1 MCSASISPTPRS
13 MPRGARSAP
22 LRSAYA
28 RPISSPSAR
37 RLSTSSTSAHSCA
50 RCHRASGRAGRN
62 GSPSCCARAV
72 CSRDSSSWRIRIA
85 ARPSASRSAVCAR
98 CSIRASRCSRTS
110 RYRRSNRCRCS
121 PATSVGRCGSGGY
134 DGARM
139 LIGSGVLYLLVTIAI
154 GLWAAQRVHTSKD
167 YVLAGRS
174 LPLYMN
180 TATVFATWFG
190 AESVLSVSVE
200 FSKSGLGGIIAD
212 PFGSS
217 MCLVIVALFFARAF
231 YRMDLLTIGD
241 FYRKRYG
248 PTMELGT
255 SVVIAI
261 SYLGWTAA
269 QLTALGLVLS
279 TLTDGAISLST
290 GIIISGI
297 FVLAYTIWGGMWS
310 VAMTDLFQSVM
321 IIVGLVLVAWV
332 VGDMAG
338 GSSKVI
344 AAALEGGRFE
354 FWPKGGTREW
364 FAFVTA
370 FLTLAIGS
378 IPQQDIFQRV
388 TSAKDERTAI
398 IGSLLGGVVYFCFV
412 FVPIFIVLAALMVD
426 PSLGS
431 LLKAED
437 VREMQR
443 VLPNFILEH
452 TPLWIKVLFFGALL
466 SAILS
471 TASGAIIAPTS
482 LCTENIIRPRF
493 PHMSERQFMLS
504 LRLVLVS
511 FTLAALIFALNSK
524 QTMYDMVQNAYTV
537 TLVAALVPL
546 AAGIFWKRSSNTG
559 AILSSLFGL
568 VSWVIAAFT
577 APDAT
582 VPPPLVG
589 LAFSLF
595 GMVAG
600 SLLPRPLAHAQP
612 HGRHH

>member
-1 MCSASISPTPRS
+1 
-13 MPRGARSAP
+13 
-22 LRSAYA
+22 
-28 RPISSPSAR
+28 
-37 RLSTSSTSAHSCA
+37 
-50 RCHRASGRAGRN
+50 
-62 GSPSCCARAV
+62 
-72 CSRDSSSWRIRIA
+72 
-85 ARPSASRSAVCAR
+85 
-98 CSIRASRCSRTS
+98 
-110 RYRRSNRCRCS
+110 
-121 PATSVGRCGSGGY
+121 
-134 DGARM
+134 M
-139 LIGSGVLYLLVTIAI
+139 LIAFVVLYLLVTIAI
-154 GLWAAQRVHTSKD
+154 GLWAAMRVKNSKD

-217 MCLVIVALFFARAF
+217 VCLVI
-231 YRMDLLTIGD
+231 
-241 FYRKRYG
+241 
-248 PTMELGT
+248 
-255 SVVIAI
+255 
-261 SYLGWTAA
+261 
-269 QLTALGLVLS
+269 
-279 TLTDGAISLST
+279 
-290 GIIISGI
+290 
-297 FVLAYTIWGGMWS
+297 LAYTIWGWMWS

-321 IIVGLVLVAWV
+321 IIVGLGIIAWF

-338 GSSKVI
+338 GPGKVI
-344 AAALEGGRFE
+344 AAAAEAGKFE
-354 FWPKGGTREW
+354 FWPKGGAKEW
-364 FAFVTA
+364 LAFVTA

-398 IGSLLGGVVYFCFV
+398 MGSLLGGGVYFCFV

-443 VLPNFILEH
+443 VLPAFILGH
-452 TPLWIKVLFFGALL
+452 TPMWIQVLFFGALL

-482 LCTENIIRPRF
+482 LCTENIIRPLY
-493 PHMSERQFMLS
+493 PNMSDRQFLLS
-504 LRLVLVS
+504 LRLVLIS

-546 AAGIFWKRSSNTG
+546 AAGIFWKRANNTG

-568 VSWVIAAFT
+568 ASWIIAAFATPEAT
-577 APDAT
+577 A
-582 VPPPLVG
+582 PPPLVG

-595 GMVAG
+595 GLVAG

-612 HGRHH
+612 HGRQH

>member
-1 MCSASISPTPRS
+1 
-13 MPRGARSAP
+13 
-22 LRSAYA
+22 
-28 RPISSPSAR
+28 
-37 RLSTSSTSAHSCA
+37 
-50 RCHRASGRAGRN
+50 
-62 GSPSCCARAV
+62 
-72 CSRDSSSWRIRIA
+72 
-85 ARPSASRSAVCAR
+85 
-98 CSIRASRCSRTS
+98 
-110 RYRRSNRCRCS
+110 
-121 PATSVGRCGSGGY
+121 
-134 DGARM
+134 M
-139 LIGSGVLYLLVTIAI
+139 LIAFVVLYLLVTIAI
-154 GLWAAQRVHTSKD
+154 GLWAAMRVKNSKD

-217 MCLVIVALFFARAF
+217 ICLVIVAIFFARAF

-248 PTMELGT
+248 RTMELGT

-269 QLTALGLVLS
+269 QLTALGLVFS
-279 TLTDGAISLST
+279 TLTDGAVSLST

-297 FVLAYTIWGGMWS
+297 VVLAYTIWGGMWS

-321 IIVGLVLVAWV
+321 IIVGLALVAWV

-338 GSSKVI
+338 GAGQVI
-344 AAALEGGRFE
+344 AAASDAGKFE
-354 FWPKGGTREW
+354 FWPKGGTKEW
-364 FAFVTA
+364 LAFVTA
-370 FLTLAIGS
+370 FLTLAVGS

-388 TSAKDERTAI
+388 TSAKNERTAI
-398 IGSLLGGVVYFCFV
+398 MGSLLGGLVYFCFV
-412 FVPIFIVLAALMVD
+412 FVPIYIVVAGLLVD
-426 PSLGS
+426 PALGS
-431 LLKAED
+431 LLGAED
-437 VREMQR
+437 AREMQR
-443 VLPNFILEH
+443 ILPNFILEH
-452 TPLWIKVLFFGALL
+452 TPMWIKVLFFGALL

-482 LCTENIIRPRF
+482 LATENIIRPMF
-493 PHMSERQFMLS
+493 PRMGERQFLLT
-504 LRLVLVS
+504 LREVLVA
-511 FTLAALIFALNSK
+511 FTAAALIFALNSK

-546 AAGIFWKRSSNTG
+546 AAGIFWRRANNAG
-559 AILSSLFGL
+559 AIVSSLAGL
-568 VSWVIAAFT
+568 AGWLVAAFA

-582 VPPPLVG
+582 VPPPLIG
-589 LAFSLF
+589 LGCSAA

-600 SLLPRPLAHAQP
+600 SLVPRPLAQAHH
-612 HGRHH
+612 HGARR